1 MPRACPACGRP
12 NSDQAAR
19 CLYCTEPFGA
29 AAPDEVVAPT
39 IPVSKRHLII
49 LAPQQDERSS
59 EERAQ
64 SLAEMLGFAPYDAR
78 LALKTM
84 RHRLLCKVRSQREA
98 REISSQLERLGVEH
112 LELAEAD
119 VEAVPVVSMRWLRFH
134 SDHMEMQ
141 LSEKGTEQVSY
152 GDVLLLVRGEIA
164 RERHNERRMAT
175 PQGASQPLTPGLRL
189 FLFVRASSVAAE
201 LDSEQFDWSALGDRQ
216 SISTPMN
223 FKRLVDEILHRATS
237 AELDRGFDLEPVVLS
252 RSGAG
257 SDMDALLDGSK
268 TRDGVVYDN
277 EAQFRFYAR
286 WRYLVARARAHTG
299 GERN

>member
-12 NSDQAAR
+12 NSEQSAR
-19 CLYCTEPFGA
+19 CLYCTEPFDRT
-29 AAPDEVVAPT
+29 APDEPVAPA
-39 IPVSKRHLII
+39 IPISTRHLII
-49 LAPQQDERSS
+49 LAPQGDEGLS
-59 EERAQ
+59 EARAQ
-64 SLAEMLGFAPYDAR
+64 SLAAVLGLAPYDAR
-78 LALKTM
+78 LALKTI
-84 RHRLLCKVRSQREA
+84 RHRLLCKVEGQRDV

-112 LELAEAD
+112 LQFAEAD
-119 VEAVPVVSMRWLRFH
+119 VEAVPIDSMRRLRFY

-175 PQGASQPLTPGLRL
+175 PRGASQPLTPGLRL
-189 FLFVRASSVAAE
+189 LLFGRTSNVAAE

-223 FKRLVDEILHRATS
+223 FKRLTDEVLHRATS
-237 AELDRGFDLEPVVLS
+237 AELDRGFDFEPVVLS
-252 RSGAG
+252 RSGVE
-257 SDMDALLDGSK
+257 SHLDALLEGSK
-268 TRDGVVYDN
+268 ARDGALYDN

-286 WRYLVARARAHTG
+286 WRYLVALAQADAE